1 MTTVAIMQPTYLPW
15 CGYFAMIDQADV
27 FVLLDTV
34 AIDKK
39 SWQTRN
45 RIRTRDGHVVWLSVP
60 THAHQGQPLNEVEIV
75 DNGWQAKHWRTI
87 EQAYSHTP
95 GWPDVGDA
103 IEWAYR
109 START
114 LTGLTSNI
122 IVDIAATVGI
132 TTPIVKASSLAPS
145 RTDKIGRIED
155 LCHAVHADVL
165 LDTRGA
171 TFLESVILE
180 DVQTESFDYDHPTYP
195 QGKQEWQSHLS
206 IIDLIAH
213 CGTNSLTTIRIG
225 FYDSTRE
232 PTAQQA
238 RPTHE

>member
-1 MTTVAIMQPTYLPW
+1 MTRVAIMQPTYLPW
-15 CGYFAMIDQADV
+15 CGYFAMIDQADI
-27 FVLLDTV
+27 FVLLDIV

-60 THAHQGQPLNEVEIV
+60 THAHQGQPLNQVEIV
-75 DNGWQAKHWRTI
+75 DNGWQQKHWRTI
-87 EQAYSHTP
+87 EQAYSHTT
-95 GWPDVGDA
+95 GWPIIKDA
-103 IEWAYR
+103 LEQAYR
-109 START
+109 EPVHY
-114 LTGLTSNI
+114 LTDFTSDLIERLAND
-122 IVDIAATVGI
+122 VL
-132 TTPIVKASSLAPS
+132 TPIVKASSLRPT
-145 RTDKIGRIED
+145 RLDKIGRIED
-155 LCHAVHADVL
+155 LCHAVHADSL

-171 TFLESVILE
+171 TFLENVTLE
-180 DVQTESFDYDHPTYP
+180 DVQTEWFDYDHPTYP
-195 QGKQEWQSHLS
+195 QGQQEWQSHLS

-213 CGTNSLTTIRIG
+213 CGPNSLTTIRSG